1 MRRVIA
7 SVRIATA
14 RAAVLLSGALACAS
28 VVLPGAP
35 VRAAETYTRET
46 LDRYFRLEWSKSGRN
61 VNGYVYNSSNRR
73 AAHMQLLV
81 EGLDAAGT
89 VVTKTMTWVRDV
101 PPNNRAFF
109 EVAMPNAPS
118 YRVSVLSFDWVEDR
132 LDRRKAW

>member
-7 SVRIATA
+7 SMRIATA
-14 RAAVLLSGALACAS
+14 RAAVLLSGALACAAI
-28 VVLPGAP
+28 VLPGAP

-46 LDRYFRLEWSKSGRN
+46 LDRYFWLEWSKSGPN

-81 EGLDAAGT
+81 EGVDAAGT

-109 EVAMPNAPS
+109 EVTVPNAPS
-118 YRVSVLSFDWVEDR
+118 YRVSVLTFDWVEDR

>member
-7 SVRIATA
+7 CVRIVS
-14 RAAVLLSGALACAS
+14 AVVMSGVLACAA
-28 VVLPGAP
+28 VTLPGAP
-35 VRAAETYTRET
+35 VRAAETYTQET
-46 LDRYFRLEWSKSGRN
+46 LDRSFRLEWSKSGRN
-61 VNGYVYNSSNRR
+61 VNGYVYNASNRR

-81 EGLDAAGT
+81 EGLDASGT
-89 VVTKTMTWVRDV
+89 VVTKTTTWVRDV

-109 EVAMPNAPS
+109 EIAVPNAPS

>member
-14 RAAVLLSGALACAS
+14 RAAILLSGALACAS

-46 LDRYFRLEWSKSGRN
+46 LDRYFRLEWSTSGQN

-81 EGLDAAGT
+81 EGLDAAGA

-109 EVAMPNAPS
+109 EVAVPNAPS